1 MSAWMAPAAT
11 SSSAKKVALGTG
23 KDPVDDPLPDRLAGD
38 GLEVL
43 GQLDLA
49 EGGELDPL
57 QVGEA
62 DQLGQ
67 QRPQRMAAVQ
77 LVER

>member
-1 MSAWMAPAAT
+1 MAPAAT
-11 SSSAKKVALGTG
+11 SSSAKNALPSERARIRSTTAGR
-23 KDPVDDPLPDRLAGD
+23 DRLAGD

-43 GQLDLA
+43 GQLGPA

-57 QVGEA
+57 QVGEP

-67 QRPQRMAAVQ
+67 QRPQGWRRCSSS
-77 LVER
+77 ER